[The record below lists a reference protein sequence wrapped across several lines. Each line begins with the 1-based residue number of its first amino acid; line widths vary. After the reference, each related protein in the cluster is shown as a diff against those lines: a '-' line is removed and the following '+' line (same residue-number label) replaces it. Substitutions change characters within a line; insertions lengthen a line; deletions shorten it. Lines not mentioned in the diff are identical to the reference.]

1 MFEFNK
7 TMSRLRTYYSVKT
20 NVELAKKLDID
31 YNTIKGWGSR
41 KKVAIATIL
50 ERLHGE
56 PINITWL
63 VTGKGEMRIG
73 DSDEIL
79 DAMSKIQGALEG
91 TLDPKIVSLISED
104 DKLQELVSLFPYATD
119 EFIEQVIKR
128 LKEFKSLSSFE

>member
-1 MFEFNK
+1 MFEFDK
-7 TMSRLRTYYSVKT
+7 TMGRLRTYFGVKT
-20 NVELAKKLDID
+20 NTELSKKLNID

-50 ERLHGE
+50 ESLQGE

-79 DAMSKIQGALEG
+79 DALGKIQGALEG
-91 TLDPKIVSLISED
+91 TLDPKIVSLIGED
-104 DKLQELVSLFPYATD
+104 NKIQELVSLLPYATD
-119 EFIEQVIKR
+119 KFTEQVIER
-128 LKEFKSLSSFE
+128 LKEFKKLSEI